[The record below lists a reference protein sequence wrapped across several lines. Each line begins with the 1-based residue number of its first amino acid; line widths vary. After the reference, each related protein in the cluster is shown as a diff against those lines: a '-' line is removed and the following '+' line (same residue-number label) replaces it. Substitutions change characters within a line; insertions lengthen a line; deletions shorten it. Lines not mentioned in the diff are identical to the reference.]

1 MRSPVNQHRQPLVRH
16 CLRGPSRVRAGS
28 FAERAARGRHRVEQS
43 PDSEG
48 VPSPTAAL
56 GRQQPCPEPSDQSC
70 THMPPLH
77 RSNALSR
84 CQPPHAPLTVRDQ
97 RWPTDATDRPTGLVY
112 ARLIDDA
119 LNVPT
124 TPRGCLRG
132 VQGIALPSA
141 PSLPPRLVGGC
152 ARDPEH
158 STKAA
163 RRRAGPKISASEA
176 SSVSLSL
183 PIPSGSKEAAP
194 TVPTLRRACRL

>member
-1 MRSPVNQHRQPLVRH
+1 MRSVVNTESILAPAPTGATGHRQRPEHPGDGMRSPVNQHRQPLVRH
-16 CLRGPSRVRAGS
+16 CLSGPSRVRAGS
-28 FAERAARGRHRVEQS
+28 FAERAARGLHRVEQS

-84 CQPPHAPLTVRDQ
+84 CQPPHAPLTVCDQ

-112 ARLIDDA
+112 APLIDDA

-141 PSLPPRLVGGC
+141 PSAPSQAGSGLQDTPQPQTT
-152 ARDPEH
+152 D
-158 STKAA
+158 SKAEG
-163 RRRAGPKISASEA
+163 RA
-176 SSVSLSL
+176 
-183 PIPSGSKEAAP
+183 
-194 TVPTLRRACRL
+194 